1 MISQRIAAAL
11 LAVLVRGQRHAATIE
26 LTVNGLVCGFCAQ
39 GIEKTLRRNAA
50 TDDVFVSLEN
60 RLVAIA
66 TKPDTDIAD
75 EVLRKALKDAG
86 YDVKAIARTERSL
99 ESLREQAEGKEMT
112 SAHNRNVGV
121 AATALLAS
129 SATLSA
135 AYCRQ
140 CSFRSVQAPRSSD
153 SSARFRS

>member
-1 MISQRIAAAL
+1 MISQRIVAAL
-11 LAVLVRGQRHAATIE
+11 LAVLVSGSASAATIE

-66 TKPDTDIAD
+66 TKPNADIAD

-86 YDVKAIARTERSL
+86 YDVKGIARTERSL
-99 ESLREQAEGKEMT
+99 DSMRKEM
-112 SAHNRNVGV
+112 S
-121 AATALLAS
+121 
-129 SATLSA
+129 
-135 AYCRQ
+135 
-140 CSFRSVQAPRSSD
+140 
-153 SSARFRS
+153 

>member
-11 LAVLVRGQRHAATIE
+11 LAVLVSGSVSAATIE

-66 TKPDTDIAD
+66 TKPEADIAD

-86 YDVKAIARTERSL
+86 YDVKAIARTDRSL
-99 ESLREQAEGKEMT
+99 QSLREQLKAKK
-112 SAHNRNVGV
+112 
-121 AATALLAS
+121 
-129 SATLSA
+129 
-135 AYCRQ
+135 
-140 CSFRSVQAPRSSD
+140 
-153 SSARFRS
+153 

>member
-11 LAVLVRGQRHAATIE
+11 LAVLVSGSASAATIE

-66 TKPDTDIAD
+66 TKPETDIAD
-75 EVLRKALKDAG
+75 DVLRKALKDAG

-99 ESLREQAEGKEMT
+99 QSLREQLK
-112 SAHNRNVGV
+112 
-121 AATALLAS
+121 
-129 SATLSA
+129 
-135 AYCRQ
+135 
-140 CSFRSVQAPRSSD
+140 
-153 SSARFRS
+153 ARK

>member
-1 MISQRIAAAL
+1 MISQRIALCAARC
-11 LAVLVRGQRHAATIE
+11 ARSRAARSAATIE

-66 TKPDTDIAD
+66 TKPDADIAD

-99 ESLREQAEGKEMT
+99 QSLREQLKAKK
-112 SAHNRNVGV
+112 
-121 AATALLAS
+121 
-129 SATLSA
+129 
-135 AYCRQ
+135 
-140 CSFRSVQAPRSSD
+140 
-153 SSARFRS
+153 

>member
-11 LAVLVRGQRHAATIE
+11 LAVLVSGSASAATIE

-66 TKPDTDIAD
+66 TKPETDIAD
-75 EVLRKALKDAG
+75 EVLSKALKDAG
-86 YDVKAIARTERSL
+86 YDVKSIARTQRSL
-99 ESLREQAEGKEMT
+99 QSLREQLK
-112 SAHNRNVGV
+112 
-121 AATALLAS
+121 
-129 SATLSA
+129 
-135 AYCRQ
+135 
-140 CSFRSVQAPRSSD
+140 
-153 SSARFRS
+153 ARK

>member
-1 MISQRIAAAL
+1 MIAQRIAAAL
-11 LAVLVRGQRHAATIE
+11 LAVLAASGASAATIE

-60 RLVAIA
+60 RLVAVA

-86 YDVKAIARTERSL
+86 YDVKAIARTDRSL
-99 ESLREQAEGKEMT
+99 QSLRE
-112 SAHNRNVGV
+112 
-121 AATALLAS
+121 LLKAKK
-129 SATLSA
+129 
-135 AYCRQ
+135 
-140 CSFRSVQAPRSSD
+140 
-153 SSARFRS
+153 